1 MKPIIVQATS
11 GWSRINI
18 RQLYSYREVLF
29 MLLRRNL
36 KARYAQT
43 YLGVGWI
50 LFQPLFTVLL
60 FSVIFGRWM
69 QMSSDGVP
77 YFLFAFTGL
86 ICWIF
91 ISSCIQRASGI
102 MLMDSRLITKIYFPR
117 LLMPLAS
124 LLETLIETFFLVA
137 VLSLLLLFNPTL
149 ISWKMTLFP
158 LWIVPLCLLGLGMG
172 SLFSSLGVY
181 YRDAVAL
188 LPFFLQTWMYCSP
201 IVYSTSAVPEK
212 WISLYRL
219 NPMAGILD
227 AMRWSFLNGSNFP
240 TTSFLTACCVA
251 LFIGFAGVYIFCR
264 LERNFADVL

>member
-77 YFLFAFTGL
+77 YFLFAF
-86 ICWIF
+86 
-91 ISSCIQRASGI
+91 
-102 MLMDSRLITKIYFPR
+102 
-117 LLMPLAS
+117 
-124 LLETLIETFFLVA
+124 
-137 VLSLLLLFNPTL
+137 
-149 ISWKMTLFP
+149 
-158 LWIVPLCLLGLGMG
+158 
-172 SLFSSLGVY
+172 
-181 YRDAVAL
+181 
-188 LPFFLQTWMYCSP
+188 
-201 IVYSTSAVPEK
+201 
-212 WISLYRL
+212 
-219 NPMAGILD
+219 
-227 AMRWSFLNGSNFP
+227 
-240 TTSFLTACCVA
+240 
-251 LFIGFAGVYIFCR
+251 
-264 LERNFADVL
+264 